1 MCENHEEH
9 RRNDLNQR
17 SCLISV
23 RHFFSTAALAILVA
37 ACNREGVGS
46 FAPNN
51 SRAAIVSNSDKL
63 YTSNLNAGELVKLSD
78 PIVTAFGVS
87 LSPFGDTVAYVRQAG
102 FGVYTQPATGGASTQ
117 IFAPPAIPPQG
128 IVTFIPS
135 GDVLIIFQDG
145 AGKYDL
151 NIVAPTG
158 GTPKV
163 TIPGISQ
170 AFVAQAAIKPKR
182 GTNDSEFIFK
192 PYGLAQ
198 VPMVLV
204 VGTEMRL
211 YSASAS
217 GLAGPTVLAQVVD
230 ATMQGLFAFRP
241 VDDVTSGLL
250 SSDGHRLI
258 LRTKDGS
265 GHNLFAINLDINSG
279 PVSLVT
285 GASVR
290 PGYSFSPNGHQVV
303 YESGGSLLLYDFDT
317 GANNKL
323 VDSASAPGWR

>member
-17 SCLISV
+17 SCFISF

-51 SRAAIVSNSDKL
+51 SRAAIVSNNDKL
-63 YTSNLNAGELVKLSD
+63 YTSNLNGGELVKLSD

-87 LSPFGDTVAYVRQAG
+87 LSPFGDTVAYVQQAG

-151 NIVAPTG
+151 NIVAPSG

-204 VGTEMRL
+204 VGSEMRL
-211 YSASAS
+211 YAASAS
-217 GLAGPTVLAQVVD
+217 GLAGPTVLPQVVD
-230 ATMQGLFAFRP
+230 ATMQGLFALRP

-279 PVSLVT
+279 PVSLVA

-290 PGYSFSPNGHQVV
+290 PGYSFSPSGHQVI

-317 GANNKL
+317 GPKGKL
-323 VDSASAPGWR
+323 VDGASAPGWR